1 MAQARGS
8 KAPAKGRLR
17 SLAAR
22 VSRGLDGLDAVS
34 VVFMSWWL
42 SLVAIFVLQ
51 QAHAGLHERLELP
64 PVLHLVR
71 DAAFAVPFAAFAVVA
86 SAAVVGRGSR
96 AGATPTNGHRLV
108 WAIVAAAVFALLSI
122 PGAEL
127 HDLLAGAE
135 ETEVSWLADRV
146 LDAAIAFSGAQIAL
160 LALALVLG
168 PPTRRSAIPSPTTAL
183 VADPGW
189 RAVLTPRSRK

>member
-8 KAPAKGRLR
+8 KAPGERPRR
-17 SLAAR
+17 SLATT
-22 VSRGLDGLDAVS
+22 VSGALDGLDVVP

-64 PVLHLVR
+64 PVLHLLR
-71 DAAFAVPFAAFAVVA
+71 DAAFAVPFAAIAVVA
-86 SAAVVGRGSR
+86 SAAIVNRGGRS
-96 AGATPTNGHRLV
+96 GALPAHARRLV
-108 WAIVAAAVFALLSI
+108 WAVIAAAIFAALSI

-127 HDLLAGAE
+127 HDLLTGAE
-135 ETEVSWLADRV
+135 ETEVSWLVDRI

-160 LALALVLG
+160 LALALAVGL
-168 PPTRRSAIPSPTTAL
+168 PIRRDPIASPSTAFI
-183 VADPGW
+183 ADPGW
-189 RAVLTPRSRK
+189 RAALTPRSRK